1 MPAVRHV
8 SVCGYC
14 WQDSWGR
21 RERDGGGERM
31 EYKSQKVA
39 NLLRKTNTHVMF
51 QKGNKV
57 LIATEIRA
65 TYVVCVLDYEEFH

>member
-1 MPAVRHV
+1 
-8 SVCGYC
+8 
-14 WQDSWGR
+14 
-21 RERDGGGERM
+21 M

>member
-1 MPAVRHV
+1 
-8 SVCGYC
+8 
-14 WQDSWGR
+14 
-21 RERDGGGERM
+21 M

-39 NLLRKTNTHVMF
+39 NLLRKTNTHVTF